1 MILIHQCIGVEGCV
15 IVTGS
20 YDCTAKVWYR
30 SNWAL
35 IHKVTLHTDSVWD
48 ITIKPNLEL
57 EDEEECT
64 NDDPK
69 ILYTFATAGLD
80 GAVGVFHI
88 TADKNNTLGMRMS
101 FLLQVWK
108 ENYSFD
114 YDGFI
119 GLNFFLHNI
128 YARH

>member
-1 MILIHQCIGVEGCV
+1 MLKALCLRQITKTAVSKTFNVYIQCLGVEGCV

-48 ITIKPNLEL
+48 ITIKPNLETTIGS
-57 EDEEECT
+57 DE
-64 NDDPK
+64 DDPK
-69 ILYTFATAGLD
+69 LVYTFATAGLD

-88 TADKNNTLGMRMS
+88 TADKNDTLGFRMS
-101 FLLQVWK
+101 FLLQV
-108 ENYSFD
+108 
-114 YDGFI
+114 
-119 GLNFFLHNI
+119 
-128 YARH
+128 

>member
-1 MILIHQCIGVEGCV
+1 MISHIFNIYLQCLGVEGCV

-48 ITIKPNLEL
+48 ITIKPNLETTIGL
-57 EDEEECT
+57 DE
-64 NDDPK
+64 DDPK
-69 ILYTFATAGLD
+69 LVYTFATAGLD

-88 TADKNNTLGMRMS
+88 TADKNDTLGFSLS
-101 FLLQVWK
+101 FLLQV
-108 ENYSFD
+108 
-114 YDGFI
+114 
-119 GLNFFLHNI
+119 
-128 YARH
+128 